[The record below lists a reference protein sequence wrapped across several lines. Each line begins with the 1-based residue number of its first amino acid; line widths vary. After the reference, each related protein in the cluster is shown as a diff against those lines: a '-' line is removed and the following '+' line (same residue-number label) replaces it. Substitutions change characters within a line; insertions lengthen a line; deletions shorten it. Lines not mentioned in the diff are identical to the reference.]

1 MDSFS
6 SQDTDFLLA
15 SRRAFTPESSL
26 IPTSRPISPISISF
40 TANGAVVV
48 DFNDELLSQI
58 PETPQP
64 QLIPISPPPIQRNN
78 PATYRERLGI
88 YTLRHVT
95 GFTLDRIS
103 AMIRKPISTIGDIT
117 RQPTT
122 S

>member
-1 MDSFS
+1 
-6 SQDTDFLLA
+6 
-15 SRRAFTPESSL
+15 
-26 IPTSRPISPISISF
+26 
-40 TANGAVVV
+40 VV

-95 GFTLDRIS
+95 GFTLDQIS
-103 AMIRKPISTIGDIT
+103 AMIRKPISAIKDIA
-117 RQPTT
+117 RQLITP
-122 S
+122 